1 MMMFEFNT
9 MTAKTVSQK
18 DDDDDDDDLFL
29 LDLSLKEIDANGFFV
44 VLGEDAFAVALNHAG
59 LAHGAVPNYY
69 HLDRHLH
76 LLLTHLAHPAAAA
89 WAAADDDTSDS
100 AASSSFSSGESCP
113 GSQ

>member
-1 MMMFEFNT
+1 MMMFVFNT
-9 MTAKTVSQK
+9 MTAKTISQK

-76 LLLTHLAHPAAAA
+76 LTHLAHPAAAA